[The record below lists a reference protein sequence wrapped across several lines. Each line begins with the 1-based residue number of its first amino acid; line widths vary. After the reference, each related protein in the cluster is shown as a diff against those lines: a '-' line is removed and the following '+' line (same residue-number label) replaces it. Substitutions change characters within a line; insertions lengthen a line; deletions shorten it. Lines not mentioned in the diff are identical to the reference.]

1 MHGRTSKIPNSNIKT
16 AKQPAKRKTEK
27 KQKKTTMTDGA
38 LLGPADPSEP
48 RLWLRDE
55 LFEHGVV
62 HPAPGDS
69 KRVTTGALHA
79 VIFEL
84 LQTVPAAPWAAPRGS
99 PAVAIE
105 CVG

>member
-1 MHGRTSKIPNSNIKT
+1 
-16 AKQPAKRKTEK
+16 
-27 KQKKTTMTDGA
+27 MTDGA

>member
-1 MHGRTSKIPNSNIKT
+1 MHGRTSKIPNSKKKT
-16 AKQPAKRKTEK
+16 AKQIKTEK
-27 KQKKTTMTDGA
+27 PPTMTDGA